1 MVPTQASPT
10 LFSHLSCRQAQSVVL
25 VVTGGPA
32 SARLHKHRCMWDAGN
47 VVLIQVVINWPFFKV
62 ILLIQLM
69 RRGISDPTFNF
80 NSSTAQP
87 GSCRWESSRTRRRR
101 LWRFPAALPP
111 EAASGSLCTGPS
123 RPAPERPGEL
133 EVFPCGYPQI
143 H

>member
-32 SARLHKHRCMWDAGN
+32 SARLHKHRCIWDAGN

-80 NSSTAQP
+80 NGSP
-87 GSCRWESSRTRRRR
+87 GLVDGKVLE
-101 LWRFPAALPP
+101 LAAGAFGDFL
-111 EAASGSLCTGPS
+111 LHFL
-123 RPAPERPGEL
+123 RKLLL
-133 EVFPCGYPQI
+133 EVCALVQGNKPSSEKEVLP
-143 H
+143 